1 MLHPVSSLS
10 GMKRSEIKKQW
21 ASARELVG
29 TEPPTADDVPITL
42 DGERL
47 DSPEKVRAFLD
58 QLNAA
63 RHA

>member
-1 MLHPVSSLS
+1 
-10 GMKRSEIKKQW
+10 MKRSELKRHW

-29 TEPPTADDVPITL
+29 TEAPTVDDVPITL

-63 RHA
+63 RNA